1 LSAKFERND
10 TDTPSLCN
18 LIVVLS
24 RRDAQILE
32 AVMGLMDV
40 LNGMQNGPHGPKPGT
55 SGGMSPVTMAVIGL
69 LAYKAFKQFTA
80 GTNASPASAGTAP
93 SVPHAQP
100 ANTGGLGGLLTSGLG
115 GLLAG
120 GAAGSVLSGGL
131 GDLLKQFQQAGQG
144 GAANSWVGHGPN
156 QPISPSDLE
165 RVLDSDQISTLIA
178 HTGLSRDQ
186 VLHALS
192 QYLPG
197 MVDGLTPSG
206 RLPTEDEVSRIV
218 Q

>member
-1 LSAKFERND
+1 
-10 TDTPSLCN
+10 
-18 LIVVLS
+18 
-24 RRDAQILE
+24 
-32 AVMGLMDV
+32 MGLMDV

-69 LAYKAFKQFTA
+69 LAYKAFKQFTGSSNAAPAPA
-80 GTNASPASAGTAP
+80 G
-93 SVPHAQP
+93 QP
-100 ANTGGLGGLLTSGLG
+100 NVQPPNTGGGLGGGLGGLLSGGLG

-131 GDLLKQFQQAGQG
+131 GDLLKQFQQAGQS
-144 GAANSWVGHGPN
+144 GAANSWVGHGAN
-156 QPISPSDLE
+156 QPISPNVLE
-165 RVLDSDQISTLIA
+165 QVLDSDQISTLIA
-178 HTGLSRDQ
+178 QTGLSKDQ

-197 MVDGLTPSG
+197 MVDGLTPNG
-206 RLPTEDEVSRIV
+206 RLPSEDEVSRMV

>member
-1 LSAKFERND
+1 
-10 TDTPSLCN
+10 
-18 LIVVLS
+18 
-24 RRDAQILE
+24 
-32 AVMGLMDV
+32 MGLMDV

-80 GTNASPASAGTAP
+80 GSANASPASAGMAP
-93 SVPHAQP
+93 SLPHAQP
-100 ANTGGLGGLLTSGLG
+100 ANTGGLSGGLGGLLTSGLG

-144 GAANSWVGHGPN
+144 NAANSWVGHGPN
-156 QPISPSDLE
+156 QPIAPSDLE

-178 HTGLSRDQ
+178 QTGLSRDQ
-186 VLHALS
+186 VLHAIS

-197 MVDGLTPSG
+197 MVDGLTPNG

-218 Q
+218 K